1 MKRQGLVAKLAD
13 AYWVIPTACVAGAG
27 ALALLLIEF
36 DEGLDRDGNA
46 IAFAGGPDSARSLLA
61 AIASSMLTL
70 TALVFSI
77 TVVVLQLASS
87 QFSPRVLRTFL
98 HDRKNQVTLGLF
110 TATFVYALVALRAV
124 RGEDGVGDRFVPG
137 ITTSVAFTMVLV
149 SVGLF
154 IAYIHN
160 ITQSIRVSHIIDRI
174 SSETESAIAQ
184 FGGDGSTTRA
194 TPLFLRSPAPHVISA
209 PDRGVLTGFD
219 EKSLVRCARDA
230 AGWIEIPHPIGT
242 FVPGGGP
249 LAYLHATGEHDVQ
262 VIGAVFSLAVE
273 RSMEHDPAFGFRQLV
288 DIAERALSPGT
299 NDPSTA
305 VQCLDQLHHL
315 LRRIAETELPTG
327 VFTDHDGNVRVVAST
342 PAWEDYLGLSFDEI
356 RLWGG
361 GSLQIHRRLRLILG
375 DLLDVVGPSQLDSV
389 LEQIALLDATA
400 AAKLPESERN
410 RVG

>member
-1 MKRQGLVAKLAD
+1 MTPQGLRAKLTD
-13 AYWVIPTACVAGAG
+13 AYWVIPAACVAGTG
-27 ALALLLIEF
+27 ALALLLIEI
-36 DEGLDRDGNA
+36 DEGLDRGGNA

-98 HDRKNQVTLGLF
+98 HDRKNQVTLGVF

-137 ITTSVAFTMVLV
+137 ITISVAFAMVLV

-160 ITQSIRVSHIIDRI
+160 ITQSIRVSNIIDRI
-174 SSETESAIAQ
+174 TTETERAIAQ
-184 FGGDGSTTRA
+184 VGGDRSTPRA
-194 TPLFLRSPAPHVISA
+194 TPPVSRSPAPHVVSA
-209 PDRGVLTGFD
+209 PERGVLTGFD
-219 EKSLVRCARDA
+219 EASLVRRARDA
-230 AGWIEIPHPIGT
+230 AGWIEIPHPVGA
-242 FVPGGGP
+242 FVPAGAP
-249 LAYLHATGEHDVQ
+249 MAHLHATGEHDVEA
-262 VIGAVFSLAVE
+262 IGAAFTLAVE
-273 RSMEHDPAFGFRQLV
+273 RSMDHDPAFGFRQLV

-327 VFTDHDGNVRVVAST
+327 VLTDDEGSVRVVAST
-342 PAWEDYLGLSFDEI
+342 LAWEDYLALSFDEI

-375 DLLDVVGPSQLDSV
+375 DLCDVVGPSQLDSV

-400 AAKLPESERN
+400 AAELPESERN
-410 RVG
+410 HLG